1 MMKERNLR
9 VDVINVL
16 VRVIDEID
24 YDICETQGETLKN
37 VKAVETGKKAVNLL
51 MNLISD
57 KTGKRL
63 LVRLKDIFK
72 SRELLDHPEDYKNAL
87 IDIKEKL
94 KAMKLFPNL
103 PMDNIDVDEAV
114 EMERRR
120 RRVA

>member
-1 MMKERNLR
+1 MKERNLR